1 MWIPSANSPADVI
14 AVVTEMLRLPNNN
27 HHNPSQSQS
36 QSQGQGQEEVS
47 GGRATA
53 GDVAAVMVSFM
64 GWLNDVSSGDSS
76 GSGGSSSSSSS
87 AGGGAIAGSTR
98 KEDTTTT
105 GQGLGIGEAKG
116 PGLGLGLSL
125 ASTGKGVTISVREV
139 LAWAAFVS
147 QWVRLMGCEE
157 DGVMDVSSTSN
168 HPHQPLASSSSSSSS
183 SSSISSPLSFATTVY
198 AGVLHG
204 AHMVVLDGLGIG
216 LTAPRETIRALKQA
230 VKH

>member
-1 MWIPSANSPADVI
+1 MVSHDA
-14 AVVTEMLRLPNNN
+14 
-27 HHNPSQSQS
+27 
-36 QSQGQGQEEVS
+36 SQGKSVHAVPFFVHVKVADGHVKQPVVQHT
-47 GGRATA
+47 ATIA
-53 GDVAAVMVSFM
+53 ATAVMVI
-64 GWLNDVSSGDSS
+64 VTAA
-76 GSGGSSSSSSS
+76 SGGGS
-87 AGGGAIAGSTR
+87 AASGGGAIAGSTR